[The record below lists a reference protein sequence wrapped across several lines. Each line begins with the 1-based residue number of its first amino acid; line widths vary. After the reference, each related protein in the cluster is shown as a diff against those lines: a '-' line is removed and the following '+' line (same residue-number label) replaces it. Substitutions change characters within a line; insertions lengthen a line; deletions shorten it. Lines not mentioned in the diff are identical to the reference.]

1 MPTLI
6 RSAQDRKLIR
16 HIVWV
21 LALKVLLL
29 YGLWKAF
36 FSAPVLPKMTEG
48 MDPGRVAAALV
59 APGVDPSAPAGGP
72 PDHNRLSSSNSD
84 KAQP

>member
-1 MPTLI
+1 MPPAMPTLA
-6 RSAQDRKLIR
+6 RSVQDRKLIR
-16 HIVWV
+16 HIVWI

-59 APGVDPSAPAGGP
+59 APAAGS